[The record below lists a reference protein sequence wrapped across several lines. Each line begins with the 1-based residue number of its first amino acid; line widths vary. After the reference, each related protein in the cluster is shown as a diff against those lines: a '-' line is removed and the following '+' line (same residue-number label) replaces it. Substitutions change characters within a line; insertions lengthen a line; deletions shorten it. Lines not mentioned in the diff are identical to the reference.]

1 MALLTPIHQGISVP
15 DMDASVAWY
24 REMFGFEPVS
34 DEVVAPLGCRI
45 VFLRLGSFELELF
58 QYLGE
63 DRKAL
68 PPERREPNE
77 DIKTCGTK
85 HVAYAVEDLRGLAAQ
100 LRAKGVDF
108 AMEPFPMHE
117 DLVCFIRDNSGILL
131 ELIQRGG

>member
-15 DMDASVAWY
+15 DADASAAWY

-34 DEVVAPLGCRI
+34 DEVVEALGCRI

-58 QYLGE
+58 QYLGA

-85 HVAYAVEDLRGLAAQ
+85 HVA
-100 LRAKGVDF
+100 
-108 AMEPFPMHE
+108 
-117 DLVCFIRDNSGILL
+117 
-131 ELIQRGG
+131 